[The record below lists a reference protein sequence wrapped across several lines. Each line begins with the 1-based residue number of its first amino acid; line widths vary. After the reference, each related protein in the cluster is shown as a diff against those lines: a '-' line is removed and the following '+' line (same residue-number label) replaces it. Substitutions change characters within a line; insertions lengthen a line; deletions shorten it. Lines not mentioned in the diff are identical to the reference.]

1 MFSKFEFIADLVETG
16 EVVFTYEDKKA
27 KVIKKEL
34 FDDVDFGNKPNPLLA
49 KKQYKTKYGYKDK
62 TYGAKSTI
70 KSPNEVEYEFKKKTY
85 GSGREEGTYTP
96 AYKRDKFK

>member
-34 FDDVDFGNKPNPLLA
+34 FDDVDFYFEP
-49 KKQYKTKYGYKDK
+49 
-62 TYGAKSTI
+62 
-70 KSPNEVEYEFKKKTY
+70 
-85 GSGREEGTYTP
+85 
-96 AYKRDKFK
+96 